1 MSIAEVV
8 LKTYRP
14 TLLVLAFAIALF
26 VSTSCSK
33 YGNVR
38 KALFP
43 QYLKCDAIRV
53 IDGDTFYC
61 QFQTDREI
69 EKIKLI
75 GIEIPELLGERAT
88 EFTKSYLRRGIPVKL
103 ERDAEGR
110 DSHGRVLAYIYI
122 PGDEMLNALLI
133 QEGYARVMTVQPNFK
148 YKDLFLNLQKQAKE
162 QGKGLWGK

>member
-1 MSIAEVV
+1 MARVLIILLIIASFLLNIYFIVDKI
-8 LKTYRP
+8 KTRAKDYY
-14 TLLVLAFAIALF
+14 TV
-26 VSTSCSK
+26 T
-33 YGNVR
+33 
-38 KALFP
+38 
-43 QYLKCDAIRV
+43 RV

-133 QEGYARVMTVQPNFK
+133 QEGYARVMIVQPNFK